1 MSDELQDR
9 INSLLKGEVPEDDP
23 AEQAEVQMEQ
33 AAPSGGGMSMDGM
46 SFEDDL
52 DPDERRKKNLE
63 MILDIPLE
71 VSVELGRNKMLINDL
86 LQLGQGSVIELNKLA
101 GEPLEIS
108 LPEGAVFAR
117 VEAFRRLNNDGDTVK
132 LLEFAGVISDS
143 IAYDDAPEGRS
154 LELISEAYHGSV
166 SGWDVCVDES
176 GSTPGR
182 LNSISYT
189 SSVPGEKKITLSLT
203 AKPNPF
209 ADHVT
214 ISYRLPFPVARV
226 SLYVYD
232 RRGRLVAR
240 LRNAE
245 ESGAEWSDTWDGK
258 SGGSRL
264 PAGPYILTLEAL
276 DKRTGRMV
284 SERKTIVA
292 GSKL

>member
-1 MSDELQDR
+1 MNSTSDDTLHVMLNVEMPVG
-9 INSLLKGEVPEDDP
+9 SLILNEIMAAPEDVATEWIEVMNTGSNPVDLFKWGVLDRTGSAAGVI
-23 AEQAEVQMEQ
+23 AEHIFIKTRGYAV
-33 AAPSGGGMSMDGM
+33 
-46 SFEDDL
+46 
-52 DPDERRKKNLE
+52 
-63 MILDIPLE
+63 
-71 VSVELGRNKMLINDL
+71 
-86 LQLGQGSVIELNKLA
+86 LA

-108 LPEGAVFAR
+108 LPEGAVFTR
-117 VEAFRRLNNDGDTVK
+117 VEDFPRLNNDGDTVK
-132 LLEFAGVISDS
+132 LLDFTGVVSDS
-143 IAYDDAPEGRS
+143 IAYDDAPGGRS
-154 LELISEAYHGSV
+154 LELISEAYHGSI

-189 SSVPGEKKITLSLT
+189 SDVPGEKKITLSLT
-203 AKPNPF
+203 ATPNPF
-209 ADHVT
+209 TDRVT

-264 PAGPYILTLEAL
+264 SAGPYILTLEAL

-292 GSKL
+292 GAKL